1 MTSCSDHKTL
11 FHSILSNYCT
21 LNGGSTTDLTNPVTG
36 LSILVTCAVFKSL
49 RRDLQTA
56 RQVSKQQGHCTPHR
70 SHRQGPWIGLRC
82 EATPG
87 SVLLSPGWVP
97 LGTGLIRSQVQRLFG
112 PACERDCILP
122 IFQKEKKLR
131 MLRGIA
137 SLAQVTQRRQ
147 QPSCDSQGEER
158 PQVRSL

>member
-1 MTSCSDHKTL
+1 MAICHEQLLGSQNTL
-11 FHSILSNYCT
+11 PQHSLQLLQTEWWVHRRSNQ
-21 LNGGSTTDLTNPVTG
+21 SPVTG

-131 MLRGIA
+131 MLRGIT
-137 SLAQVTQRRQ
+137 SLAQVTQ
-147 QPSCDSQGEER
+147 
-158 PQVRSL
+158 